1 MGRRQAVSR
10 QAGYSFFEVLV
21 AMLVLGIA
29 VMGFAGLQVRALDST
44 GVAHTRSQAMTIAS
58 ELVERIRANPSAL
71 ATYSTPGLYGVPAVI
86 LPVGDPTS
94 WGTTCYTT
102 NANQNGCAPAVMA
115 TFDVQEIQ
123 YLANELL
130 PAGRVD
136 LRNCAG
142 VAGTPLDRCVF
153 VSWSG
158 TDPANCTDNATPNC
172 VAMRVMAQ

>member
-1 MGRRQAVSR
+1 MSR

-29 VMGFAGLQVRALDST
+29 VMGFAGLQVRALNST

-58 ELVERIRANPSAL
+58 ELVERIRANSSAL
-71 ATYSTPGLYGVPAVI
+71 ATYSTPGLYGDPAFKVPA
-86 LPVGDPTS
+86 GAPTS
-94 WGTTCYTT
+94 WGATCYTT
-102 NANQNGCAPAVMA
+102 NVNQNGCTAVAMA

-130 PAGRVD
+130 PAGRVG
-136 LRNCAG
+136 LRNCASA
-142 VAGTPLDRCVF
+142 VAAPLDRCVF

-158 TDPANCTDNATPNC
+158 TVPADCVTNATPNC
-172 VAMRVMAQ
+172 VAMRVMAR

>member
-1 MGRRQAVSR
+1 MGRRQAVSG
-10 QAGYSFFEVLV
+10 QGGYSFFEVLV

-44 GVAHTRSQAMTIAS
+44 GVAHTRSQAMTLAS

-71 ATYSTPGLYGVPAVI
+71 ATYSNAALYGDPAVTVPSGT
-86 LPVGDPTS
+86 PVS
-94 WGTTCYTT
+94 WGSTCITT
-102 NANQNGCAPAVMA
+102 NTGTNGCTAVLMA

-123 YLANELL
+123 YLADALL
-130 PAGRVD
+130 PTGRVD
-136 LRNCAG
+136 LRTCAG
-142 VAGTPLDRCVF
+142 VAGAALDRCVF

>member
-1 MGRRQAVSR
+1 MSR

-44 GVAHTRSQAMTIAS
+44 GVAHTRSQAMTLAS

-71 ATYSTPGLYGVPAVI
+71 GTYSTAALYGDPAVKV
-86 LPVGDPTS
+86 PSGAPKDWPA
-94 WGTTCYTT
+94 TCITT
-102 NANQNGCAPAVMA
+102 NTGTNGCSAADMA

-123 YLANELL
+123 YLANALL

-136 LRNCAG
+136 LRSCAG
-142 VAGTPLDRCVF
+142 AAAVPLDRCIF
-153 VSWSG
+153 VSWGG
-158 TDPANCTDNATPNC
+158 TAPEDCATNATPNC
-172 VAMRVMAQ
+172 VAMRVMAR

>member
-1 MGRRQAVSR
+1 MSR

-29 VMGFAGLQVRALDST
+29 VMGFAGLQVRALNST

-58 ELVERIRANPSAL
+58 ELVERIRANASAL
-71 ATYSTPGLYGVPAVI
+71 ATYSTPGLYGDPAVI
-86 LPVGDPTS
+86 LPAGDPTS
-94 WGTTCYTT
+94 WGTTCYTV
-102 NANQNGCAPAVMA
+102 NANQNGCAPAAMA
-115 TFDVQEIQ
+115 TYDVQEIQ

-142 VAGTPLDRCVF
+142 AGAAAPPLDRCVF

-158 TDPANCTDNATPNC
+158 TLPANCVNNATPNC
-172 VAMRVMAQ
+172 VAMRVMAR

>member
-1 MGRRQAVSR
+1 MSR

-29 VMGFAGLQVRALDST
+29 VMGFAGLQVRALNST

-58 ELVERIRANPSAL
+58 ELVERIRANPSAI
-71 ATYSTPGLYGVPAVI
+71 ATYSTAGLYGDPAVKVPA
-86 LPVGDPTS
+86 GAPTT
-94 WGTTCYTT
+94 WGATCFTT
-102 NANQNGCAPAVMA
+102 NVNQNGCTAVAMA
-115 TFDVQEIQ
+115 TYDVQEIQ

-142 VAGTPLDRCVF
+142 VLAVAPLDRCVF
-153 VSWSG
+153 VSWGG
-158 TDPANCTDNATPNC
+158 TVPADCVTNATPNC
-172 VAMRVMAQ
+172 VAMRVMAR

>member
-1 MGRRQAVSR
+1 MSR

-29 VMGFAGLQVRALDST
+29 VMGFAGLQVRALNST
-44 GVAHTRSQAMTIAS
+44 GVAHTRSQAMTIAA

-71 ATYSTPGLYGVPAVI
+71 ATYSTPGLYGDPAVKVPA
-86 LPVGDPTS
+86 GAPTS

-102 NANQNGCAPAVMA
+102 NVNQNGCTAVAVA

-142 VAGTPLDRCVF
+142 VLAVAPLDRCVF

-158 TDPANCTDNATPNC
+158 TLPANCVNNATPNC
-172 VAMRVMAQ
+172 VAMRVVAQ

>member
-1 MGRRQAVSR
+1 MSR

-29 VMGFAGLQVRALDST
+29 VMGFAGLQVRALNST

-71 ATYSTPGLYGVPAVI
+71 ATYSTQVLYGDPAVTVPAGA
-86 LPVGDPTS
+86 PRG
-94 WGTTCYTT
+94 WATTCFTE
-102 NANQNGCAPAVMA
+102 AVAGNGCPAAAMA
-115 TFDVQEIQ
+115 TYDVQEIQ

-142 VAGTPLDRCVF
+142 VGATPLDRCVF

-158 TDPANCTDNATPNC
+158 TVPADCVTNATPNC
-172 VAMRVMAQ
+172 VAMRVLVQ